1 MKVQR
6 TYYRRNIGSLNKG
19 AEIELL
25 RVLVSYVL
33 NTVIPV
39 FALPK
44 SNRLT
49 FHLVN
54 RQEFSVPS
62 DYQVKRNLPLSSSN
76 ESGFFRRHKKAAG
89 LSAYP
94 FKLRMILLM
103 SPQNCGQI
111 PENIAKT
118 CSVNAKGSFRIQPQ
132 LDITGC
138 DFKIAHSEAH
148 LSHPILKL

>member
-1 MKVQR
+1 MKAQR

-25 RVLVSYVL
+25 KVIVSYVL

-39 FALPK
+39 FALTK

-76 ESGFFRRHKKAAG
+76 ESGFFRRYKKSSWT
-89 LSAYP
+89 SAYP

-111 PENIAKT
+111 SLYYSTAYLQ
-118 CSVNAKGSFRIQPQ
+118 RIYST
-132 LDITGC
+132 LN
-138 DFKIAHSEAH
+138 KI
-148 LSHPILKL
+148 

>member
-1 MKVQR
+1 MKAQR

-25 RVLVSYVL
+25 KVIVSYVL

-39 FALPK
+39 FALTK

-76 ESGFFRRHKKAAG
+76 ESGFFRRYKK
-89 LSAYP
+89 
-94 FKLRMILLM
+94 
-103 SPQNCGQI
+103 
-111 PENIAKT
+111 E
-118 CSVNAKGSFRIQPQ
+118 Q
-132 LDITGC
+132 LDFGIPLQ
-138 DFKIAHSEAH
+138 IADDIVDVST
-148 LSHPILKL
+148 KLWALTPFII

>member
-25 RVLVSYVL
+25 RVIVSYVL

-76 ESGFFRRHKKAAG
+76 ESGFF
-89 LSAYP
+89 
-94 FKLRMILLM
+94 
-103 SPQNCGQI
+103 SP
-111 PENIAKT
+111 T
-118 CSVNAKGSFRIQPQ
+118 
-132 LDITGC
+132 
-138 DFKIAHSEAH
+138 
-148 LSHPILKL
+148 

>member
-25 RVLVSYVL
+25 KVIVSYVL

-39 FALPK
+39 FALTK

-54 RQEFSVPS
+54 RQNFP
-62 DYQVKRNLPLSSSN
+62 YRLIIRL
-76 ESGFFRRHKKAAG
+76 
-89 LSAYP
+89 
-94 FKLRMILLM
+94 
-103 SPQNCGQI
+103 
-111 PENIAKT
+111 
-118 CSVNAKGSFRIQPQ
+118 NAIYR
-132 LDITGC
+132 
-138 DFKIAHSEAH
+138 
-148 LSHPILKL
+148 

>member
-1 MKVQR
+1 MKAQR

-25 RVLVSYVL
+25 KVIVSYVL

-39 FALPK
+39 FALTK

-62 DYQVKRNLPLSSSN
+62 DYQAKRNLPLGSSN
-76 ESGFFRRHKKAAG
+76 ESGFFRRYKKSSRTSVC
-89 LSAYP
+89 LY
-94 FKLRMILLM
+94 KIELRYSLLL
-103 SPQNCGQI
+103 
-111 PENIAKT
+111 IA
-118 CSVNAKGSFRIQPQ
+118 S
-132 LDITGC
+132 
-138 DFKIAHSEAH
+138 
-148 LSHPILKL
+148 